1 MLSYVRQTGEPHE
14 TREQALDTLVGAL
27 AIENVHFGY
36 VDTAHRAVLFAD
48 CGDYT
53 RGLSKDQSLVTGV
66 VGKGFNRREPTA
78 DIVMVEVQDYSTVQ
92 KMTTMD
98 LMSQRSPWLLFAHT
112 HPTKPSLVVLYLDPK
127 HEISGLTQRPG
138 TFDF

>member
-1 MLSYVRQTGEPHE
+1 MITYVRQLGEKHDSAE
-14 TREQALDTLVGAL
+14 EAMDTLAGAL
-27 AIENVHFGY
+27 SIENVHFGY
-36 VDTAHRAVLFAD
+36 VDAAHRAVLFAD
-48 CGDYT
+48 CGDFT
-53 RGLSKDQSLVTGV
+53 RGLSKDQSLLTGV
-66 VGKGFNRREPTA
+66 VGKGFNRREPTT

-112 HPTKPSLVVLYLDPK
+112 HPTKAGMVVLYLDPK
-127 HEISGLTQRPG
+127 HEISGLTQKPG